1 MARPSGRKAVLN
13 GSRLASLEDRLGH
26 RFKSHE
32 RLVRALT
39 HTSAATQ
46 SASRAHY
53 ERLEFLGDR
62 VLGLCVAER
71 LFTTFPDATEG
82 ELSVRLNGLVSGAT
96 CAAVADEIGLADYI
110 FAGTD
115 SHHIHTKRM
124 KSVRADVVE
133 SVIAAVYLDGGL
145 KAATAFVERFWAS
158 RFDEAGAATP
168 DSKTA
173 LQEWTHAYKGATPN
187 YDLIDRS
194 GPDHDPTFVVAVR
207 ADGLE
212 ETRGTGRSKRSAEQ
226 AAAEAMLL
234 REGVWQKSDDGALT
248 VTTND

>member
-13 GSRLASLEDRLGH
+13 GSRLAALEDRLGH

-32 RLVRALT
+32 RLIRALT

-46 SASRAHY
+46 SASRSHY

-71 LFTTFPDATEG
+71 LFRSFPDASEG
-82 ELSVRLNGLVSGAT
+82 ELSVRLNALVSGAT
-96 CAAVADEIGLADYI
+96 CAAVADDIGLADFI

-115 SHHIHTKRM
+115 SRHIHTKRM

-133 SVIAAVYLDGGL
+133 SVIAAIYLDGGIA
-145 KAATAFVERFWAS
+145 AATAFVERFWAS

-173 LQEWTHAYKGATPN
+173 LQEWTHAHSGVTPS
-187 YDLIDRS
+187 YDLVERS
-194 GPDHDPTFVVAVR
+194 GPDHDPTFIVAVR
-207 ADGLE
+207 ADGLD

-234 REGVWQKSDDGALT
+234 REGVWHKADDGALT
-248 VTTND
+248 VAAND